1 MIPRVNEKI
10 KVGDC
15 YGTII
20 KVFEPN
26 EYHSGRFIAH
36 IHDKNREYDT
46 EFWFSDYENMIESE
60 RVND

>member
-1 MIPRVNEKI
+1 MIPIPRVNEKI

-26 EYHSGRFIAH
+26 EYHSGRFIVNCDSLETVYEVL
-36 IHDKNREYDT
+36 DKLCK
-46 EFWFSDYENMIESE
+46 
-60 RVND
+60 